1 MDEQRDQ
8 QDVAPAPAA
17 GEQRTTG
24 VERRG
29 RGARIVVIVAGV
41 VGLVAIAVLG
51 VALSRGVGQPS
62 VGATDAG
69 FEVAGDFTLPTFD
82 GGTFTLSEHAQ
93 GPVFLYFWASWCQP
107 CREEAPIIERLWP
120 EYRDRGYTFVGVN
133 IIDSEEAATAFID
146 EFDLSFPMV
155 RDVEG
160 AVYLDYGVYGVPESF
175 FLAPGLEVDAK
186 FLGKLTEESL
196 REQLDRSAQ

>member
-1 MDEQRDQ
+1 M
-8 QDVAPAPAA
+8 
-17 GEQRTTG
+17 
-24 VERRG
+24 
-29 RGARIVVIVAGV
+29 IVAGI

-62 VGATDAG
+62 IGATDPG
-69 FEVAGDFTLPTFD
+69 FDVAGDFTLPTFD

-133 IIDSEEAATAFID
+133 IIDSEDAAREFID
-146 EFDLSFPMV
+146 EFGLSFPMV
-155 RDVEG
+155 RDVDG

-175 FLAPGLEVDAK
+175 FLAPGLEVDTK

-196 REQLDRSAQ
+196 REQLDRSVQ